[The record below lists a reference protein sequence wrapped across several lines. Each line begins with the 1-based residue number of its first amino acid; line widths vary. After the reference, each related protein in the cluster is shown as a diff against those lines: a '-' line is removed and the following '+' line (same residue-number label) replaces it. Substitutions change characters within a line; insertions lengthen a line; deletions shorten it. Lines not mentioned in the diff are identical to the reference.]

1 MKLSRSN
8 HWPKHLALPV
18 LAALL
23 LTGCFGGT
31 AAQQLVRSIFMHGA
45 DKATAAA
52 IDAHERREKLAAQY
66 MVPNSK
72 ELDAYQLAFLR
83 SGFNVIQPQVEAL
96 PQVAAQ
102 PEPEPAPQE
111 LQASKLVSVEVWSLL
126 IGDEK
131 QKLLEKA
138 RLQGSHLIPPKEQW
152 PSWHLAIGASDEM
165 KAGNQRESIIFLIPP
180 DIGKMRSGTKA
191 LVELPSNGELS
202 IARYTLN

>member
-1 MKLSRSN
+1 MKLSRLN
-8 HWPKHLALPV
+8 HWPKHLALPA

-31 AAQQLVRSIFMHGA
+31 AAQQLVRSLFMHGA

-52 IDAHERREKLAAQY
+52 IDANERRERLAAQH
-66 MVPNSK
+66 MVPNNK

-83 SGFNVIQPQVEAL
+83 SGFNVVQPKVEVL
-96 PQVAAQ
+96 PQATVQ
-102 PEPEPAPQE
+102 PEPAAQE

-138 RLQGSHLIPPKEQW
+138 SLQGSQLIPPKDQW

-165 KAGNQRESIIFLIPP
+165 KASNQHESIIFLIPP
-180 DIGKMRSGTKA
+180 DIGKMRSGAKA
-191 LVELPSNGELS
+191 LVELPGSGELS